1 MVTCPLCGF
10 SFEESMGKSACANCP
25 IGGDCTWE
33 CCPNCGYALAPGHRG
48 PTGAAKNLAELR
60 PGEAAEIADLDA
72 LAGDERVKAAI
83 SMGLVPGVRVQ
94 MVRRHPTVLV
104 KAGLRS
110 LALDEGLARTV
121 LLVRGEPPDRA

>member
-10 SFEESMGKSACANCP
+10 SFDDVLGRSSCANCP
-25 IGGDCTWE
+25 MGGDCTWA
-33 CCPNCGYALAPGHRG
+33 CCPNCGYALAPGRK
-48 PTGAAKNLAELR
+48 GASGTARNLAELR
-60 PGEAAEIADLDA
+60 PGDSAEIQDLD
-72 LAGDERVKAAI
+72 GSTGEERVKAAI

-110 LALDEGLARTV
+110 LALDEALAKV
-121 LLVRGEPPDRA
+121 VILVHRGEPGKA

>member
-10 SFEESMGKSACANCP
+10 SFEAELGKSACANCP

-33 CCPNCGYALAPGHRG
+33 CCPNCGYALAPGRKG
-48 PTGAAKNLAELR
+48 PTAVAKNLAEMR
-60 PGEAAEIADLDA
+60 PGEAAEIVDLYA
-72 LAGDERVKAAI
+72 AAGDERVKAVI

-110 LALDEGLARTV
+110 LALDEGLAKVIILR
-121 LLVRGEPPDRA
+121 RESAEKSG

>member
-10 SFEESMGKSACANCP
+10 SFDDRLGRSSCANCP
-25 IGGDCTWE
+25 MGGDCTWA
-33 CCPNCGYALAPGHRG
+33 CCPNCGYALAPGRKG
-48 PTGAAKNLAELR
+48 PASAARNLAELP
-60 PGEAAEIADLDA
+60 PGESAEIMDLD
-72 LAGDERVKAAI
+72 GSTGQERVKAAI

-110 LALDEGLARTV
+110 LALDEALAKV
-121 LLVRGEPPDRA
+121 IILGRGGESGKA